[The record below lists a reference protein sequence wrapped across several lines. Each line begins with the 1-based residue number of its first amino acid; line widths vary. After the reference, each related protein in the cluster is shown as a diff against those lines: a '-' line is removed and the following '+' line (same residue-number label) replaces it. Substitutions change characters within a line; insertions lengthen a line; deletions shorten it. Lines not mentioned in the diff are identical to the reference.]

1 MSSYGQGPRL
11 HALCSGKKTK
21 QNKRQKKRGCP
32 VKDGVRTNNEDEVMA
47 WGDVGHESPSGGG
60 AAETKAGHGTTADR
74 GKEFMTGGE
83 ARGTVCEHGG
93 GVEREG
99 KEGP

>member
-1 MSSYGQGPRL
+1 MTPL
-11 HALCSGKKTK
+11 
-21 QNKRQKKRGCP
+21 
-32 VKDGVRTNNEDEVMA
+32 V
-47 WGDVGHESPSGGG
+47 WGR

-99 KEGP
+99 KEGR